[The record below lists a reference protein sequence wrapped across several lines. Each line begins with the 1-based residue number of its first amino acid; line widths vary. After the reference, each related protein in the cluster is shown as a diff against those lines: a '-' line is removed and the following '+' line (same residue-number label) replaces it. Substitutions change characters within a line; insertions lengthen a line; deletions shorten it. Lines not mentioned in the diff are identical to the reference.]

1 MRPFVL
7 NKTFVYKV
15 NEGLS
20 GKFGKT
26 EKDLR
31 SDLSGETGTDTAK
44 IQRGVLS

>member
-20 GKFGKT
+20 NKF
-26 EKDLR
+26 EKDVKSIAF
-31 SDLSGETGTDTAK
+31 SDTVTDTTK
-44 IQRGVLS
+44 IKTGLMS

>member
-20 GKFGKT
+20 NKFDKDIKSIAISDTVTDETKIKT
-26 EKDLR
+26 GII
-31 SDLSGETGTDTAK
+31 S
-44 IQRGVLS
+44 